1 MRLKEYFD
9 IASDTYPEVELA
21 DVIKILNRA
30 IEDFSSR
37 TRIVKNSFNT
47 TTVSGQRFYTLP
59 DDILEIISV
68 DVDDEVAPKLIGEPK
83 NRDMT

>member
-37 TRIVKNSFNT
+37 TRVVKNSYSAS
-47 TTVSGQRFYTLP
+47 TVAGQRFYTLP
-59 DDILEIISV
+59 DDIIEIISV
-68 DVDDEVAPKLIGEPK
+68 DVDDEIAPKLIGEPK
-83 NRDMT
+83 DRDMT

>member
-37 TRIVKNSFNT
+37 TRIVKNSFYT

-59 DDILEIISV
+59 DDVLEIISV
-68 DVDDEVAPKLIGEPK
+68 DVDNEIAPKLIGEPK
-83 NRDMT
+83 DRDMT